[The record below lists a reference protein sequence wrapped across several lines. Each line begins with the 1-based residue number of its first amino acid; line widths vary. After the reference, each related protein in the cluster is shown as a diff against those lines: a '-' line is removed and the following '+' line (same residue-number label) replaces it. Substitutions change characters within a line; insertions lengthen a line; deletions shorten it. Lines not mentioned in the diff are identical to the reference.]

1 MSLINYKNLFAPLGS
16 KIQMGALII
25 LAFLVFVVR
34 LAGSNIEQT
43 APIERDNGSK
53 AQFSNFLDDQQQ
65 LMQSGKQ
72 GKGDSKLNDLLDS
85 TSKGSAANRP
95 RGNPSNE
102 MEPERLN
109 DIKRKLGLE

>member
-43 APIERDNGSK
+43 YPIERDNGSK

-85 TSKGSAANRP
+85 TSKGSANRP

>member
-34 LAGSNIEQT
+34 LAGSTIEQN

-85 TSKGSAANRP
+85 TSKGSTNRP
-95 RGNPSNE
+95 RINPSNE
-102 MEPERLN
+102 TEPELLN

>member
-34 LAGSNIEQT
+34 LAGSTIEHN

-85 TSKGSAANRP
+85 TSKGSANRP
-95 RGNPSNE
+95 RGKPSSE

-109 DIKRKLGLE
+109 DIKRELGLE

>member
-1 MSLINYKNLFAPLGS
+1 MSLINYKNFFAPLGS

-43 APIERDNGSK
+43 APIERDNGTK

-85 TSKGSAANRP
+85 TSKGSTNRP
-95 RGNPSNE
+95 QSNPSNE

>member
-34 LAGSNIEQT
+34 LAGSTIEQN

-85 TSKGSAANRP
+85 TSKGSTNRP
-95 RGNPSNE
+95 RSNPSNE

>member
-34 LAGSNIEQT
+34 LAGSTIEHN

-95 RGNPSNE
+95 RSNPSNE
-102 MEPERLN
+102 TEPELLN